1 MLTDEIKKRA
11 MAAMKAQDTVT
22 RDVLRLA
29 QSEIQAA
36 EARAGKTFSDD
47 EQAQIVR
54 RLIKSNEETL
64 ALTTDAERKG
74 ALEKELEVLRAL
86 LPKALDVAA
95 ILAALASEAEAIRAA
110 KSDGQA
116 TGIAMKH
123 LKSTG
128 AVVTGTDVG
137 EAVKKLR
144 A

>member
-1 MLTDEIKKRA
+1 MLSEIKKRA
-11 MAAMKAQDTVT
+11 MAAMKAQDTIT

-36 EARAGKTFSDD
+36 EGRAGKTLADD

-64 ALTTDAERKG
+64 ALTTDAERKA
-74 ALEKELEVLRAL
+74 ALEKELDVLRAL
-86 LPKALDVAA
+86 LPKGLDVDA
-95 ILAALASEAEAIRAA
+95 IVAALAGQAEAIRAA